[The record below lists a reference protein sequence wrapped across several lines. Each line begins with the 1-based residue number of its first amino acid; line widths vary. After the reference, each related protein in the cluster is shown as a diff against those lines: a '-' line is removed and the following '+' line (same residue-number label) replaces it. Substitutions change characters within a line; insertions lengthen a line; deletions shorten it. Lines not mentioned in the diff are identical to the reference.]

1 MMSRPPLSG
10 TDVKEGDVAED
21 DAPPLRLETK
31 DSESIGVNEL
41 VLAPFMVPIVVLLGL
56 AEDGPADEDAISK
69 SYSRNGV
76 VVDVVLV
83 VVVS

>member
-1 MMSRPPLSG
+1 MMSKPPLSG
-10 TDVKEGDVAED
+10 MDVKEGEVVED

-41 VLAPFMVPIVVLLGL
+41 VLAPFMVPIAVLLGL
-56 AEDGPADEDAISK
+56 VEDGPANEDVISK
-69 SYSRNGV
+69 SYSRIGV

-83 VVVS
+83 VVS